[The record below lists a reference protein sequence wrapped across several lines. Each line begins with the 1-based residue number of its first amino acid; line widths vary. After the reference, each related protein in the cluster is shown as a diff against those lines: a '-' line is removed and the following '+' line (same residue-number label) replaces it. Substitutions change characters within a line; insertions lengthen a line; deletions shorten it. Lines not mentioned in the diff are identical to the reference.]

1 MRSVGVS
8 CPFFLDHT
16 QTSNPLPWR
25 RPCPRLREALLSAS
39 QIPVALTDVCQLVS
53 CPVGQ
58 RGHVENVLQ
67 ASPAFGVTQV
77 PTAARGAHDRSKP
90 MARGHQEGRDWPSS
104 HQVSVLTRPPHHPR
118 AFHVKPR
125 PRRLIIVNKHMT
137 SSWFSFVFQDVK
149 AEHGSGQAVWPRGRP
164 CSGQGRPTLPAGP
177 VPGCGSEHAPQ
188 DKARPTTD
196 SGDSHGLFCGLGHVQ
211 VPLACTGFLS
221 HVPGFGWYTEGL
233 AHTDM
238 SWTLVSHTHIRSP
251 AVAVPPPP
259 NQHWASQWS
268 RPLGGRLLRVSSSG

>member
-1 MRSVGVS
+1 M
-8 CPFFLDHT
+8 
-16 QTSNPLPWR
+16 
-25 RPCPRLREALLSAS
+25 
-39 QIPVALTDVCQLVS
+39 
-53 CPVGQ
+53 
-58 RGHVENVLQ
+58 LQ

-90 MARGHQEGRDWPSS
+90 MGRGHQEGRDWPSS
-104 HQVSVLTRPPHHPR
+104 HQVSVLTRPPHHPH
-118 AFHVKPR
+118 AFHVKLR
-125 PRRLIIVNKHMT
+125 PRRLIIVSKHMT
-137 SSWFSFVFQDVK
+137 SLWFSFVFQDVK
-149 AEHGSGQAVWPRGRP
+149 EERGSGQAVWPRGRP

-177 VPGCGSEHAPQ
+177 VPGYGSEHAPQ

-196 SGDSHGLFCGLGHVQ
+196 SGDSHGLFCSLGHVQ

-238 SWTLVSHTHIRSP
+238 SWTPVSHTHIRSP

-268 RPLGGRLLRVSSSG
+268 RPQGGGGGGSSGCPLRDEPGSCRKLTTNHRREPWRQQRGCFHLHHLDSGSSGHSSVGVAGRP